1 MGNDTGAGLACSVC
15 QAHFNFVDK
24 ISFNLHIQITE
35 SGVERGGRGRARGVE
50 LSIVVS
56 LTSHS
61 LRQQRRIETAI
72 AMKMGD
78 AGIVD
83 CCSARFRWL

>member
-35 SGVERGGRGRARGVE
+35 SRVEREGRGRERE
-50 LSIVVS
+50 
-56 LTSHS
+56 
-61 LRQQRRIETAI
+61 E
-72 AMKMGD
+72 
-78 AGIVD
+78 
-83 CCSARFRWL
+83 